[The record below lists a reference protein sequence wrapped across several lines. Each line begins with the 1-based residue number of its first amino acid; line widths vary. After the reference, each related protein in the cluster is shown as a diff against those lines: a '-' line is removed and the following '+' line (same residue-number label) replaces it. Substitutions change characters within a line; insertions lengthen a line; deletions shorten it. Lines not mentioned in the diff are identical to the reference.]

1 MSAVTSDNIKL
12 FVSTLG
18 VDLAELNSTD
28 RLAELVIDTFDQ
40 WSNPTDMFAGP
51 TAVTGCGRDFDVAEV
66 LV

>member
-1 MSAVTSDNIKL
+1 MSAITSDNIKL

-40 WSNPTDMFAGP
+40 WSNRTDAMMAPTGAC
-51 TAVTGCGRDFDVAEV
+51 AC
-66 LV
+66 